1 MSLLTYMEQK
11 AREKGITTCPNCG
24 TPDTWFSLA
33 GKCTE
38 CSTPLSK
45 KPKSQRL
52 QFAIEVFTEF
62 AQQYDDMIPS
72 EPKKMFLQLG
82 KAIAYKIQTINIVDN
97 SKLIKFQH
105 LCGLIPLLGSNSFGG
120 AIDAKNM
127 SIQLLE
133 TARDPM
139 TVGKSLGAALLC
151 LQFIKGYQVD
161 NEFILETTPT
171 KPVQRQTNQP
181 VSTPTKKNSGCLGML
196 LTLTFIGALLFF
208 ISIYLL

>member
-1 MSLLTYMEQK
+1 MSLLTFMDQK

-24 TPDTWFSLA
+24 TPDIWFSLA

-38 CSTPLSK
+38 CDTPLPA
-45 KPKSQRL
+45 KPRAQRL
-52 QFAIEVFTEF
+52 QYAIEVFTEF
-62 AQQYDDMIPS
+62 TQQYDDMMPP
-72 EPKKMFLQLG
+72 EPKRMFLQLG
-82 KAIAYKIQTINIVDN
+82 KAITYKIQTTNIVDN
-97 SKLIKFQH
+97 SKLIQFQH

-120 AIDAKNM
+120 AIDAKQM

-151 LQFIKGYQVD
+151 LQYIKGYKVD

-171 KPVQRQTNQP
+171 KPTQRQIKQP
-181 VSTPTKKNSGCLGML
+181 VNTPSKKNSGCLGML
-196 LTLTFIGALLFF
+196 LTMTFIGVLLFF